1 MILLNENDC
10 TVILLIST
18 HLLLLWNLLF
28 HCLLA
33 GPVWDD
39 KAGATGFGAKLVTE
53 WVRRQG
59 E

>member
-1 MILLNENDC
+1 MYALL
-10 TVILLIST
+10 LLFT
-18 HLLLLWNLLF
+18 HLLFFTRSL
-28 HCLLA
+28 HPSSA